1 MVIGAF
7 FNVNTTMIFGQSNC
21 NYMVAIGLKNFP
33 KEIFKEC
40 QVKMLDILL
49 RIMYIVQGECNGTNS

>member
-1 MVIGAF
+1 MNA
-7 FNVNTTMIFGQSNC
+7 
-21 NYMVAIGLKNFP
+21 

-49 RIMYIVQGECNGTNS
+49 RIMYIVQGECNGTNSRAGNAL